1 MLANPATITRSSERG
16 FTLIELMI
24 SVAVVGVLSVLALP
38 EFNQWIANT
47 KIRSTT
53 ESILAGFQ
61 FARTE
66 AVRRNRGV
74 QIQLNSDTGWTVTEV
89 ATGTALQARP
99 ATEGSGGISLAILLS
114 DATTPA
120 SGTVV
125 FNGLGRVA
133 NATPITQV
141 DVDSTAINAAST
153 RELRITVNAGGRVR
167 ACDPSK
173 PSTDPRGC

>member
-1 MLANPATITRSSERG
+1 MLAQQPAAMSYGRG

-24 SVAVVGVLSVLALP
+24 SVAIVGVLSTLALP

-61 FARTE
+61 FARAE
-66 AVRRNRGV
+66 AIRRNKGV
-74 QIQLNSDTGWTVTEV
+74 QIQLNGDTGWSVTEV
-89 ATGTALQARP
+89 ASGTELQARP
-99 ATEGSGGISLAILLS
+99 ATEGSGGIRLAILLS
-114 DATTPA
+114 DATSPA

-133 NATPITQV
+133 NTTPITQV
-141 DVDSTAINAAST
+141 EVDSTVINAAST
-153 RELRITVNAGGRVR
+153 RELRITINAGGRVR

-173 PSTDPRGC
+173 PASDPRGC